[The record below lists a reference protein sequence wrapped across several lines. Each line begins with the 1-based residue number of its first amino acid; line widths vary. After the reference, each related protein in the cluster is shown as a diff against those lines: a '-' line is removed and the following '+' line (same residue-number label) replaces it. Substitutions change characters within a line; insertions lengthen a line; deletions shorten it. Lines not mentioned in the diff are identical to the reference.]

1 MIAAQTYSIIMT
13 ASEQTQFNRNARSV
27 LILCGFAALILIIV
41 GAKLLFDNV
50 IGPKL
55 DELEAADR
63 DDRKARKK
71 RKSSKSSNNSNS
83 KNNNNNQNDRNTK
96 NSRNNGNYEEK
107 GGVDQNT
114 GSLHFASLDDTE
126 DADYGEDD

>member
-71 RKSSKSSNNSNS
+71 RKKNS
-83 KNNNNNQNDRNTK
+83 KNDNNNKNDK
-96 NSRNNGNYEEK
+96 NNKSSGNGNNYNEEK
-107 GGVDQNT
+107 NCVVDANT
-114 GSLHFASLDDTE
+114 GSLHFASLDYAE

>member
-41 GAKLLFDNV
+41 GAKLLFDHV

-55 DELEAADR
+55 DELEATDR

-71 RKSSKSSNNSNS
+71 SKNS
-83 KNNNNNQNDRNTK
+83 KNSNNNKSNQNDK
-96 NSRNNGNYEEK
+96 NNKSSRNNGNYEEK

-114 GSLHFASLDDTE
+114 GSLHFASLDDSE